1 MATKSGFSSGWKGF
15 VDRKWNKILYCDSM
29 PSCSQT
35 SSLLGVIIG
44 SEMRVQVRS
53 AQIYKISESWI
64 AQLLGGQRLGT
75 LEE

>member
-1 MATKSGFSSGWKGF
+1 
-15 VDRKWNKILYCDSM
+15 M